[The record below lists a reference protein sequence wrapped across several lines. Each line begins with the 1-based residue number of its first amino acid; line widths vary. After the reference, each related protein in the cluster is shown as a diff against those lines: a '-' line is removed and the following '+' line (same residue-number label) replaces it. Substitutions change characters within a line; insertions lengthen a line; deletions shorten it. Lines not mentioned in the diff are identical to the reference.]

1 MLTNFVR
8 LIRKFM
14 RSLSFKLSFYAA
26 LIMLMALLAFSYQS
40 ISAQENNLV
49 HRKVRGAIKDSE
61 VVKAAI
67 WNGMMTQDS
76 KVIREIVETIGTQG
90 GFEEINL
97 YDAEGRLNYTSSRG
111 NRGKRADPA
120 KHPLLADL
128 KTNESIRYR
137 MSDNGD
143 AVRVVNPIL
152 NTKSCSTAQ
161 CHAHPETER
170 ILGALEVELT
180 LASVKDE
187 IFHSKRNTIV
197 FALFLFVLVSSV
209 SGLGVVLLVNP
220 HIRKL
225 QENAAKMGK
234 GEYRPEGRA
243 GGSDEIAELERS
255 FDRMSWQIN
264 ERTRQLDAS
273 RKMYKSLFEDVP
285 CYLTVVSKNYRIVRA
300 NRAFTNQF
308 GEQVGKHCFT
318 GYKGL
323 ESRCGN
329 CPVERTFRDGV
340 SHQSEEVWSVEGRN
354 VYVIVKT
361 SPILDENGRVVEV
374 LEMSVDITRLKTLQF
389 ELEKKQKD
397 FQNLFENVPCY
408 LTVVDQEFTIIQ
420 TNKQFDAGFG
430 AKIGKKCYEIYK
442 KSEHKCDN
450 CPVEKTFQDGL
461 THTSEEV
468 WRNNGDEIYLIVYTA
483 PITNEQGE
491 IKAVMEMSTNIT
503 EIKRLQGELA
513 ILGETIAGMSHTIK
527 NILTGLQGGVY
538 IVDSGLARGKGERIR
553 TGWDMVKNNVQ
564 KVSDLVKGILYASKE
579 REPEYKD
586 CDPGAILAEIC
597 DLYEERAKADGIE
610 LVRAFDDELG
620 LCRLDPA
627 GIHSALSN
635 LMSNAIAACRTLEGN
650 SGRRITVGGCLEE
663 GRLFMQVGDNGK
675 GMPEEVKEKLF
686 HKFYSTKGAKG
697 TGLGLVITRKVVQEH
712 GGNIHVES
720 APGRGTVF
728 TIDIPVTPPEE
739 KDVLKEAV

>member
-1 MLTNFVR
+1 MLTNLAR

-14 RSLSFKLSFYAA
+14 RSLSFKLSFYTA
-26 LIMLMALLAFSYQS
+26 LIMLMALLAFSYHS
-40 ISAQENNLV
+40 ILAQEKSLV
-49 HRKVRGAIKDSE
+49 HRKISGAVKDSE
-61 VVKAAI
+61 VIKAAI
-67 WNGMMTQDS
+67 WNGMMTQDR
-76 KVIREIVETIGTQG
+76 KVIREIVWTIGAQG

-97 YDAEGRLNYTSSRG
+97 YDAEGKLNYTSSGRD
-111 NRGKRADPA
+111 RGKRVDLAER
-120 KHPLLADL
+120 PLLKDL
-128 KTNESIRYR
+128 KTNESIRYGI
-137 MSDNGD
+137 SDDGNT
-143 AVRVVNPIL
+143 VRVVNPIL
-152 NTKSCSTAQ
+152 NTLSCSTAQ
-161 CHAHPETER
+161 CHAHPESER
-170 ILGALEVELT
+170 ILGALEVEVA
-180 LASVKDE
+180 LAGVKTE
-187 IFHSKRNTIV
+187 IFNSKRNTIV
-197 FALFLFVLVSSV
+197 FALFLFVLVSTI
-209 SGLGVVLLVNP
+209 SGLCVVLLVNP

-225 QENAAKMGK
+225 RENAAKMGK

-243 GGSDEIAELERS
+243 AGSDEIADLERS
-255 FDRMSWQIN
+255 FDRMSRQIN

-273 RKMYKSLFEDVP
+273 RRMYKSLFEDVP
-285 CYLTVVSKNYRIVRA
+285 CYLTVVSKDYRIIRA

-308 GEQVGKHCFT
+308 GEQVGKHCFA

-323 ESRCGN
+323 DSRCGN
-329 CPVERTFRDGV
+329 CPVEKTFLDCV
-340 SHQSEEVWSVEGRN
+340 SHQSEEIWSVDGRN

-361 SPILDENGRVVEV
+361 SPILDENGEVVEV
-374 LEMSVDITRLKTLQF
+374 LEMSVDVTRLKRLQF

-408 LTVVDQEFTIIQ
+408 LTVVDSDFRIIRANKLFG
-420 TNKQFDAGFG
+420 TNFG
-430 AKIGKKCYEIYK
+430 SGLGKKCYEIYK
-442 KSEHKCDN
+442 KSDHKCEN
-450 CPVEKTFQDGL
+450 CPVEKTFHDGL

-468 WRNNGDEIYLIVYTA
+468 WRRNGDEVYLIVYTA
-483 PITNEQGE
+483 PITNEDGD
-491 IKAVMEMSTNIT
+491 IVAVMEMSTNIT

-538 IVDSGLARGKGERIR
+538 VVDSGLKRGKGERVQ

-586 CDPGAILAEIC
+586 CDPGALLTEIC
-597 DLYEERAKADGIE
+597 ELYEERAKADGIE
-610 LVRAFDDELG
+610 LIRAFEAQMG

-635 LMSNAIAACRTLEGN
+635 LVSNAFAACQGMEGVR
-650 SGRRITVGGCLEE
+650 GRRITVGACLED

-675 GMPEEVKEKLF
+675 GMPQEVREKLF

-720 APGRGTVF
+720 APGRGTIF
-728 TIDIPVTPPEE
+728 TIDIPVNPPAE
-739 KDVLKEAV
+739 KEAIKEAV